1 MENIVYQNKDGIEY
15 IQFKKLLEYPEI
27 THGYTMRNN
36 NELNFQIKN
45 RDFFKQSCDKILKSL
60 NLKNAQ
66 IVRPYQTHTDIVE
79 KVEEVK
85 TTDELK
91 DVDGIVTDK
100 KNITLLTTSAD
111 CISMLLY
118 DPVKKAIGSIHSG
131 WKGTLKGIIVKAI
144 EKMVT
149 EYQSN
154 PEDIICCI
162 CPSIRQ
168 CCFEVDEDVK
178 DLFYN
183 KYKELKNIDEII
195 KLGDKKEDKQKYYI
209 DTVKIN
215 IELLKNIGLK
225 EENII
230 DSNICT
236 MCHSKEF
243 HSYRT
248 DGKDFGVNGAIIAI
262 K

>member
-27 THGYTMRNN
+27 THCYTMKSNN
-36 NELNFQIKN
+36 QLNFQIRN
-45 RDFFKQSCDKILKSL
+45 RDFFNQSCNKIYKCLE
-60 NLKNAQ
+60 LKNPLV
-66 IVRPYQTHTDIVE
+66 VRPYQTHTDNVKVVRKIE
-79 KVEEVK
+79 KLED
-85 TTDELK
+85 T
-91 DVDGIVTDK
+91 DGIITNK
-100 KNITLLTTSAD
+100 KEIALITTSAD
-111 CISMLLY
+111 CISLLLY

-144 EKMVT
+144 EKMKN
-149 EYQSN
+149 EYKSN

-178 DLFYN
+178 NLFYN
-183 KYKELKNIDEII
+183 KYKDLKNIDEII

-243 HSYRT
+243 HSYRA

>member
-1 MENIVYQNKDGIEY
+1 MENIIYRNNEGIEY
-15 IQFKKLLEYPEI
+15 IQFKRLLEYPEV
-27 THGYTMRNN
+27 THCYTMRSNN
-36 NELNFQIKN
+36 QLNFQIKN
-45 RDFFKQSCDKILKSL
+45 RDFFNQSCDKIYKCLE
-60 NLKNAQ
+60 LKNPLV
-66 IVRPYQTHTDIVE
+66 VRPYQTHTDNVKIVKKIE
-79 KVEEVK
+79 KLED
-85 TTDELK
+85 T
-91 DVDGIVTDK
+91 DGIITNK
-100 KNITLLTTSAD
+100 KEIALITTSAD
-111 CISMLLY
+111 CISLLLY

-131 WKGTLKGIIVKAI
+131 WKGTLKRIIIKAI
-144 EKMVT
+144 EKMIT
-149 EYQSN
+149 EYHSK

-183 KYKELKNIDEII
+183 KYKNLKNIDEII

-209 DTVKIN
+209 DAVKIN

-225 EENII
+225 EKNII

-243 HSYRT
+243 HSYRA
-248 DGKDFGVNGAIIAI
+248 DGKSFGVNGAIIAI

>member
-1 MENIVYQNKDGIEY
+1 MENIIYRNNEGIEY
-15 IQFKKLLEYPEI
+15 IQFKRLLEYPEV
-27 THGYTMRNN
+27 THCYTMRSNN
-36 NELNFQIKN
+36 KLNFQIKN
-45 RDFFKQSCDKILKSL
+45 IDFFNQSCDKIYKCLE
-60 NLKNAQ
+60 LKNPLV
-66 IVRPYQTHTDIVE
+66 VRPYQTHTDNVKIVKKIE
-79 KVEEVK
+79 KLED
-85 TTDELK
+85 T
-91 DVDGIVTDK
+91 DGIITNK
-100 KNITLLTTSAD
+100 KEITLITTSAD
-111 CISMLLY
+111 CISFLLY

-149 EYQSN
+149 EYQSK

-183 KYKELKNIDEII
+183 KYKDLKNIDEII
-195 KLGDKKEDKQKYYI
+195 KLGDKKENKQKYYI

-248 DGKDFGVNGAIIAI
+248 DGKSFGVNGAIIAL

>member
-15 IQFKKLLEYPEI
+15 IQFKRLLEYPEI
-27 THGYTMRNN
+27 THCYTMKSNN
-36 NELNFQIKN
+36 QLNFQIRD
-45 RDFFKQSCDKILKSL
+45 RDFFNQSCNKIYKCLE
-60 NLKNAQ
+60 LKNPLV
-66 IVRPYQTHTDIVE
+66 VRPYQTHTDNVKVVRKIE
-79 KVEEVK
+79 KLED
-85 TTDELK
+85 T
-91 DVDGIVTDK
+91 DGIITNK
-100 KNITLLTTSAD
+100 KEIALITTSAD
-111 CISMLLY
+111 CISLLLY

-243 HSYRT
+243 HSYRA

>member
-27 THGYTMRNN
+27 THCYTMKSNN
-36 NELNFQIKN
+36 QLNFQIRD
-45 RDFFKQSCDKILKSL
+45 RDFFNQSCNKIYKCLE
-60 NLKNAQ
+60 LKNPLV
-66 IVRPYQTHTDIVE
+66 VRPYQTHTDNVKVVRKIE
-79 KVEEVK
+79 KLED
-85 TTDELK
+85 T
-91 DVDGIVTDK
+91 DGIITNK
-100 KNITLLTTSAD
+100 KEIALITTSAD
-111 CISMLLY
+111 CISLLLY

-144 EKMVT
+144 EKMKN
-149 EYQSN
+149 EYKSN

-183 KYKELKNIDEII
+183 KYKDLKNIDEII

-225 EENII
+225 EKNII

-243 HSYRT
+243 HSYRA

>member
-27 THGYTMRNN
+27 THCYTMKSNN
-36 NELNFQIKN
+36 QLNFQIRN
-45 RDFFKQSCDKILKSL
+45 RDFFNQSCNKIYKCLE
-60 NLKNAQ
+60 LKNPLV
-66 IVRPYQTHTDIVE
+66 VRPYQTHTDNVKVVRKIE
-79 KVEEVK
+79 KLED
-85 TTDELK
+85 T
-91 DVDGIVTDK
+91 DGIITNK
-100 KNITLLTTSAD
+100 KEIALITTSAD
-111 CISMLLY
+111 CISLLLY

-144 EKMVT
+144 EKMKN
-149 EYQSN
+149 EYKSN

-183 KYKELKNIDEII
+183 KYKDLKNIDEII

-225 EENII
+225 EKNII

-243 HSYRT
+243 HSYRA

>member
-1 MENIVYQNKDGIEY
+1 
-15 IQFKKLLEYPEI
+15 
-27 THGYTMRNN
+27 
-36 NELNFQIKN
+36 
-45 RDFFKQSCDKILKSL
+45 
-60 NLKNAQ
+60 
-66 IVRPYQTHTDIVE
+66 
-79 KVEEVK
+79 
-85 TTDELK
+85 
-91 DVDGIVTDK
+91 
-100 KNITLLTTSAD
+100 
-111 CISMLLY
+111 MLLY

-131 WKGTLKGIIVKAI
+131 WNGTLKGIIVKAI
-144 EKMVT
+144 EKLIT

-183 KYKELKNIDEII
+183 KYKDLKNIDEII
-195 KLGDKKEDKQKYYI
+195 KLGDKKENKQKYYI

-215 IELLKNIGLK
+215 IELLRNIGLK

-230 DSNICT
+230 DSGICT

-248 DGKDFGVNGAIIAI
+248 DGKSFGVNGAIISI

>member
-27 THGYTMRNN
+27 THCYTMKSNN
-36 NELNFQIKN
+36 QLNFQIRD
-45 RDFFKQSCDKILKSL
+45 RDFFNQSCNKIYKCLE
-60 NLKNAQ
+60 LKNPLV
-66 IVRPYQTHTDIVE
+66 VRPYQTHTDNVKVVRKIE
-79 KVEEVK
+79 KLED
-85 TTDELK
+85 T
-91 DVDGIVTDK
+91 DGIITNK
-100 KNITLLTTSAD
+100 KEIALITTSAD
-111 CISMLLY
+111 CISLLLY

-183 KYKELKNIDEII
+183 KYKELKNIEEII

-248 DGKDFGVNGAIIAI
+248 DGKSFGVNGAIIAL

>member
-27 THGYTMRNN
+27 THCYTMKSNN
-36 NELNFQIKN
+36 QLNFQIRN
-45 RDFFKQSCDKILKSL
+45 RDFFNQSCNKIYKCLE
-60 NLKNAQ
+60 LKNPLV
-66 IVRPYQTHTDIVE
+66 VRPYQTHTDNVKVVRKIE
-79 KVEEVK
+79 KLED
-85 TTDELK
+85 T
-91 DVDGIVTDK
+91 DGIITNK
-100 KNITLLTTSAD
+100 KEIALITTSAD
-111 CISMLLY
+111 CISLLLY

-144 EKMVT
+144 EKMKN
-149 EYQSN
+149 EYKSN

-183 KYKELKNIDEII
+183 KYKDLKNIDEII

-243 HSYRT
+243 HSYRA